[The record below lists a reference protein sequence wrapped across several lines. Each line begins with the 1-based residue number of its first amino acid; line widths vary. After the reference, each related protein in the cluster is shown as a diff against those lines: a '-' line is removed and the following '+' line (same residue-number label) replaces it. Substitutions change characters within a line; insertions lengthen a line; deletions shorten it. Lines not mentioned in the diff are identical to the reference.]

1 MIVAKKPTKP
11 KQVTSEK
18 KDKGDGKFGA
28 ATIRE
33 LAGRAGWIC
42 SNPSCQS
49 LTIGAADEGSD
60 LATKVGEGAHIKGE
74 KDGAA
79 RWEDNPN
86 DDRGHID
93 NGIWLCPRCHTLIDK
108 NDGGHFTVD
117 LLHEWKR
124 VHEKMIVN
132 LMLSPRSPLAHLRSF
147 TDDGKIAQ
155 EVVDKLAG
163 KGSMFVEM
171 AYEGPAHVE
180 SSITELRDFTEA
192 SAGRVTHDALLK
204 ARIQD
209 LFDRF
214 RRYMNETSA
223 HPGWR
228 PDQLRILRGHVG
240 IFLQVMEEDYKC
252 NVRGEIRR
260 IMHSSQQS

>member
-1 MIVAKKPTKP
+1 MTVAKKSTKP

-42 SNPSCQS
+42 SNPRCQS

-79 RWEDNPN
+79 RWEDNPD

-108 NDGGHFTVD
+108 NDGGHFTVH

-132 LMLSPRSPLAHLRSF
+132 LMLSPRSPLAHLRSH
-147 TDDGKIAQ
+147 TQDGKLAQ
-155 EVVDKLAG
+155 EVVDKLSG

-171 AYEGPAHVE
+171 AYEAPPYVE
-180 SSITELRDFTEA
+180 GAITQLRDYLEE
-192 SAGRVTHDALLK
+192 SAGKVTHDELLK
-204 ARIQD
+204 ARLQD
-209 LFDRF
+209 LYDRF
-214 RRYMNETSA
+214 RKYMNDTSA
-223 HPGWR
+223 HPTWR
-228 PDQLRILRGHVG
+228 PDELRTLRRHVG
-240 IFLQVMEEDYKC
+240 IFLQMMEEEHQCK
-252 NVRGEIRR
+252 VRGDIRR
-260 IMHSSQQS
+260 VMPDNSNS